1 MIGFDLDNPRL
12 KSETKM
18 VDSWVRMG
26 FGVINAIWLR
36 IGVENRS
43 NPKVSLWL
51 FLHPKVLWQCRKIHI
66 YPNSLNV

>member
-1 MIGFDLDNPRL
+1 MIGFDLDNARL

-26 FGVINAIWLR
+26 FGVKIAIWLR

-43 NPKVSLWL
+43 NPKESL
-51 FLHPKVLWQCRKIHI
+51 
-66 YPNSLNV
+66 